1 MVVRRLGLLPLLLV
15 VCLAACQPSP
25 SSDQAAALTAAQ
37 ATRPAADTRSTQMDY
52 IIGPGDNLSIFVY
65 RLPEL
70 STDLPVRPDGR
81 LSMPLISDIV
91 AAGKTPTQLGK
102 EIESRLKEYV
112 REPTVTVMVRS
123 FVGPTNRQIRIIGEA
138 VQPKALP
145 YREGMT
151 VMDVLIEAGGLTRY
165 AAGNRADL
173 VRRDPV
179 TGATQTLRLR
189 LTDLVRSGDISQD
202 VPVQPGDTLVIPQS
216 WF

>member
-1 MVVRRLGLLPLLLV
+1 MVARRPVIFLLLTG
-15 VCLAACQPSP
+15 LAACNQQTTEQTAAL
-25 SSDQAAALTAAQ
+25 QAARAPLESRAPGQ
-37 ATRPAADTRSTQMDY
+37 ADY
-52 IIGPGDNLSIFVY
+52 IIGPGDTLSIFVY

-102 EIESRLKEYV
+102 EIETRLKEYV
-112 REPTVTVMVRS
+112 RDPTVTVMVRS
-123 FVGPTNRQIRIIGEA
+123 FVGPTSRQIRIIGEA
-138 VQPKALP
+138 AQPKALP
-145 YREGMT
+145 YRDGMT

-165 AAGNRADL
+165 AAGNRAEL

-179 TGATQTLRLR
+179 TGAQQTLRLR
-189 LTDLVRSGDISQD
+189 LSDLVRNGDISQD

>member
-1 MVVRRLGLLPLLLV
+1 MVVRQPVVLALMLAVGLG
-15 VCLAACQPSP
+15 ACNQQTP
-25 SSDQAAALTAAQ
+25 DQAAALAAARAPIESRAPGQ
-37 ATRPAADTRSTQMDY
+37 ADY
-52 IIGPGDNLSIFVY
+52 IIGPGDSLSIFVY

-102 EIESRLKEYV
+102 EIETRLKEYV
-112 REPTVTVMVRS
+112 RDPTVTVMVRS
-123 FVGPTNRQIRIIGEA
+123 FIGPSSRQIRIIGEA
-138 VQPKALP
+138 AQPKALP
-145 YREGMT
+145 YREGLT

-165 AAGNRADL
+165 AAGNRAEL

-179 TGATQTLRLR
+179 TGAQQSFRLR
-189 LTDLVRSGDISQD
+189 LSDLVRNGDISQD

>member
-1 MVVRRLGLLPLLLV
+1 MVVRRLVVRSLLLAG
-15 VCLAACQPSP
+15 LAACNQQTPE
-25 SSDQAAALTAAQ
+25 QAAALAAARAPVESRAPNQ
-37 ATRPAADTRSTQMDY
+37 ADY
-52 IIGPGDNLSIFVY
+52 IIGPGDGLSIFVY

-81 LSMPLISDIV
+81 LSMPLIPDIV

-102 EIESRLKEYV
+102 EIETRLKEYV
-112 REPTVTVMVRS
+112 RDPTVTVMVRS

-138 VQPKALP
+138 ASPKALP

-151 VMDVLIEAGGLTRY
+151 VMDVLIAAGGLTRY
-165 AAGNRADL
+165 AAGNRAEL

-179 TGATQTLRLR
+179 TGAQQSFRLR
-189 LTDLVRSGDISQD
+189 LSDLVRNGDISQD
-202 VPVQPGDTLVIPQS
+202 IPVQPGDTLVIPQS

>member
-1 MVVRRLGLLPLLLV
+1 MVARRPVIFLLLTG
-15 VCLAACQPSP
+15 LAACNQQTTEQTAAL
-25 SSDQAAALTAAQ
+25 QAARAPLESRAPGQ
-37 ATRPAADTRSTQMDY
+37 ADY
-52 IIGPGDNLSIFVY
+52 IIGPGDTLSIFVY

-102 EIESRLKEYV
+102 EIETRLKEYV
-112 REPTVTVMVRS
+112 RDPTVTVMVRS
-123 FVGPTNRQIRIIGEA
+123 FVGPTSRQIRIIGEA
-138 VQPKALP
+138 AQPKALP
-145 YREGMT
+145 YRDGMT

-165 AAGNRADL
+165 AAGNRAEL

-179 TGATQTLRLR
+179 TGAQQTLRLR
-189 LTDLVRSGDISQD
+189 LSDLVLNGDISQD

>member
-1 MVVRRLGLLPLLLV
+1 MVVRRPV
-15 VCLAACQPSP
+15 VLSLTLASLLAACAAPP
-25 SSDQAAALTAAQ
+25 PDQSAILAAARANAGPDARAAV
-37 ATRPAADTRSTQMDY
+37 APDY
-52 IIGPGDNLSIFVY
+52 IIGPGDALSIFVY

-70 STDLPVRPDGR
+70 SADLPVRPDGR
-81 LSMPLISDIV
+81 LSLPLVADIV

-102 EIESRLKEYV
+102 EIETRLKDYV

-145 YREGMT
+145 YREGMS

-165 AAGNRADL
+165 AAGNRAEL

-179 TGATQTLRLR
+179 TGTTQTTRLR
-189 LTDLVRSGDISQD
+189 LSDLVRSGDITQD

>member
-1 MVVRRLGLLPLLLV
+1 MVVRHPVILACALVLLIAGCSNRSRNNAV
-15 VCLAACQPSP
+15 NLAA
-25 SSDQAAALTAAQ
+25 SDIRPTTEGRAANA
-37 ATRPAADTRSTQMDY
+37 SNY
-52 IIGPGDNLSIFVY
+52 IIGPGDSLSIFVY

-70 STDLPVRPDGR
+70 SADLPVRPDGR
-81 LSMPLISDIV
+81 LSLPLIADLV

-102 EIESRLKEYV
+102 EIETRLKEYV

-165 AAGNRADL
+165 AAGNCAEL

-179 TGATQTLRLR
+179 SGVTQSIRLR
-189 LTDLVRSGDISQD
+189 LSDLVRDGDVSQD
-202 VPVQPGDTLVIPQS
+202 VPMQPGDTLVIPQS

>member
-1 MVVRRLGLLPLLLV
+1 MVVRQPGLLSLILV
-15 VCLAACQPSP
+15 VCLAACQTPRP
-25 SSDQAAALTAAQ
+25 TDQSAAAASQ
-37 ATRPAADTRSTQMDY
+37 ATRSPIETRAASQTDY
-52 IIGPGDNLSIFVY
+52 IIGPGDSLSIFVY

-102 EIESRLKEYV
+102 EIETRLKEYV

-151 VMDVLIEAGGLTRY
+151 VMDILIESGGLTRY
-165 AAGNRADL
+165 AAGNRAEL

-179 TGATQTLRLR
+179 TGATQTVRLR

>member
-1 MVVRRLGLLPLLLV
+1 MMVRHPSVLFVALALLLAG
-15 VCLAACQPSP
+15 CNR
-25 SSDQAAALTAAQ
+25 SSAPALDGGLPGQAGSRGNVA
-37 ATRPAADTRSTQMDY
+37 SDY
-52 IIGPGDNLSIFVY
+52 VIGPGDSLSIFVY

-70 STDLPVRPDGR
+70 STELPVRPDGK
-81 LSMPLISDIV
+81 LSMPLISDLV
-91 AAGKTPTQLGK
+91 AAGKTPTQLSK
-102 EIESRLKEYV
+102 EIEKRLKEYV

-145 YREGMT
+145 YRDGMT

-173 VRRDPV
+173 VRRDPA
-179 TGATQTLRLR
+179 TGTVQTIRLR
-189 LTDLVRSGDISQD
+189 LSDLVRNGDISQD
-202 VPVQPGDTLVIPQS
+202 VQMQPGDTLMIPQS

>member
-1 MVVRRLGLLPLLLV
+1 MVVRQPV
-15 VCLAACQPSP
+15 VLASMLIAGLAACNRQTPE
-25 SSDQAAALTAAQ
+25 QAAALAAARAPIESRAPGQ
-37 ATRPAADTRSTQMDY
+37 GDY

-70 STDLPVRPDGR
+70 SIDLPVRPDGR
-81 LSMPLISDIV
+81 LSMPLISDMV

-102 EIESRLKEYV
+102 EIETRLKEYV
-112 REPTVTVMVRS
+112 RDPTVTVMVRS
-123 FVGPTNRQIRIIGEA
+123 FIGPTNRQIRIIGEA
-138 VQPKALP
+138 AQPRALP

-151 VMDVLIEAGGLTRY
+151 VMDVLIEAGGLTKY
-165 AAGNRADL
+165 AAGNRAEL

-179 TGATQTLRLR
+179 TGAQQSFRLR
-189 LTDLVRSGDISQD
+189 LSDLVRNGDISQD

>member
-1 MVVRRLGLLPLLLV
+1 MVVRHPVILACALVLLIAGCSNRSRNNAV
-15 VCLAACQPSP
+15 NLAA
-25 SSDQAAALTAAQ
+25 SDIRPTTEGRAANA
-37 ATRPAADTRSTQMDY
+37 SNY
-52 IIGPGDNLSIFVY
+52 IIGPGDSLSIFVY

-70 STDLPVRPDGR
+70 SADLPVRPDGR
-81 LSMPLISDIV
+81 LSLPLIADLV

-102 EIESRLKEYV
+102 EIETRLKEYV

-165 AAGNRADL
+165 AAGNRAEL

-179 TGATQTLRLR
+179 SGVTQSIRLR
-189 LTDLVRSGDISQD
+189 LSDLVRDGDVSQD
-202 VPVQPGDTLVIPQS
+202 VPMQPGDTLVIPQS

>member
-1 MVVRRLGLLPLLLV
+1 MVTRHLLILLLLTG
-15 VCLAACQPSP
+15 LAACNQQTPE
-25 SSDQAAALTAAQ
+25 QAAALTAARAPMESRVPWQ
-37 ATRPAADTRSTQMDY
+37 ADY
-52 IIGPGDNLSIFVY
+52 IIGPGDTLSIFVY

-102 EIESRLKEYV
+102 EIETRLKEYV
-112 REPTVTVMVRS
+112 RDPTVTVMVRS
-123 FVGPTNRQIRIIGEA
+123 FIGPTSRQIRIIGEA
-138 VQPKALP
+138 AQPKALP
-145 YREGMT
+145 YRDGMT

-165 AAGNRADL
+165 ASGNRAEL

-179 TGATQTLRLR
+179 TGAQQTLRLR
-189 LTDLVRSGDISQD
+189 LSDLVRNGDISQD

>member
-1 MVVRRLGLLPLLLV
+1 MAARYPVFFLLLAG
-15 VCLAACQPSP
+15 LAACNQQTTE
-25 SSDQAAALTAAQ
+25 QAAALQAARAPMESRAPGQ
-37 ATRPAADTRSTQMDY
+37 ADY
-52 IIGPGDNLSIFVY
+52 IIGPGDTLSIFVY

-102 EIESRLKEYV
+102 EIEVRLKEYV
-112 REPTVTVMVRS
+112 RDPTVTVMVRS
-123 FVGPTNRQIRIIGEA
+123 FVGPTSRQIRIIGEA
-138 VQPKALP
+138 AQPKALP
-145 YREGMT
+145 YRDGMT

-165 AAGNRADL
+165 AAGNRAEL

-179 TGATQTLRLR
+179 TGAQQTLKLR
-189 LTDLVRSGDISQD
+189 LSDLVRNGDISQD
-202 VPVQPGDTLVIPQS
+202 IPVQPGDTLVIPQS